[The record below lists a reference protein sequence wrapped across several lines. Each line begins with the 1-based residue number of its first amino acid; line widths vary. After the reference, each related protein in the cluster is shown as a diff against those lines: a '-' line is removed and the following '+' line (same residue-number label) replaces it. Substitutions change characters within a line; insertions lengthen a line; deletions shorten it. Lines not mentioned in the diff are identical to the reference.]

1 MIVFQYVL
9 LISMMV
15 TRVAPL
21 EFHTIIIISQNP
33 IHYLIPNMAIITL
46 PVPFAHIT
54 SMVCSIPPS
63 MCSLLCL
70 SPLPR
75 TLLKHLT
82 TPYTLD
88 PECPIFNLRIP
99 NPQSSILNPLRVRV
113 CLPYILDA
121 QTASLP
127 VILYCPMRAHRV
139 LPVPL

>member
-1 MIVFQYVL
+1 MMI
-9 LISMMV
+9 

-33 IHYLIPNMAIITL
+33 IHYLISNMAIITL

-54 SMVCSIPPS
+54 SMVCSFPPS

-88 PECPIFNLRIP
+88 PGCPIFSLRVP
-99 NPQSSILNPLRVRV
+99 NPQSSNLESSSAGSAY
-113 CLPYILDA
+113 PYILDA